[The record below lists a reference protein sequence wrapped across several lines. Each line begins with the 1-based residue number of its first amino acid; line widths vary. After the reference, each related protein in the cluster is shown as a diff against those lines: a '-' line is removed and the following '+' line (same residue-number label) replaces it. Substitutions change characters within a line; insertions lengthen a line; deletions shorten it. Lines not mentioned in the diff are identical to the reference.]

1 MRTCWAG
8 DIFSILVEIWCPSV
22 LETTQAMLDC
32 KTPPKSF
39 LSVYSN
45 AGESKVPF
53 SRSRFPYVLD
63 SLRSIPIT
71 VISKIC
77 QSLKHCSFWR
87 ATRKTNKRGMMPF
100 GKMASNCQVLENV
113 LRGRHSVTDIFKN
126 RNKTNLLLM
135 LLFLTFWSNSKRV
148 TTSYNHNGLPL
159 SQLHWENLG
168 Q

>member
-1 MRTCWAG
+1 M
-8 DIFSILVEIWCPSV
+8 
-22 LETTQAMLDC
+22 LEKA
-32 KTPPKSF
+32 
-39 LSVYSN
+39 
-45 AGESKVPF
+45 KVPF

-159 SQLHWENLG
+159 SPASLRKFRSINIAHLSFLFPKYVFSTLASLKKQ
-168 Q
+168 